1 MPSGAVREGPAP
13 ECPPSET
20 AASSGRLRHHHIHQA
35 RDLTLKYRPFPL
47 HLDHVVVEVCD
58 LTKSLV
64 REDAKA
70 LKSEAQHTKIASF
83 PHM

>member
-1 MPSGAVREGPAP
+1 MPALRDCGIIR
-13 ECPPSET
+13 ET
-20 AASSGRLRHHHIHQA
+20 AASSGRRWETAAPSYPSSA
-35 RDLTLKYRPFPL
+35 RPDPEVSSPFPL